1 MIISFFILSYGPVSS
16 QESSNSYRW
25 VANNSA
31 KIVQAHIIDREEVR
45 FDYDEE
51 NLVCGYILE
60 LNVSKSF
67 KGGDDNFKLLAT
79 NSDVLM
85 DDDQEYFI
93 FARKNPKFGVT
104 GPDALD
110 FVNCDGGKSAR
121 MDVSRFEYLATRL
134 RQQIFPLVSY
144 DGGEQIVDEDT
155 GVIKR
160 GQWMMIVDRIA
171 NAALPYT
178 IMRRRLNNGN
188 ENIIEEM
195 SYTDFLTEII
205 DR

>member
-1 MIISFFILSYGPVSS
+1 MTA
-16 QESSNSYRW
+16 QESSNSYQW
-25 VANNSA
+25 VANTSS
-31 KIVQAHIIDREEVR
+31 KIVQGHILGKEEVR
-45 FDYDEE
+45 YDYEE
-51 NLVCGYILE
+51 QNLVCGYILD

-67 KGGDDNFKLLAT
+67 KGGDGSFKLLAT
-79 NSDVLM
+79 NSDILM
-85 DDDQEYFI
+85 EDDLEYFV
-93 FARKNPKFGVT
+93 FARKNPKFGAS
-104 GPDALD
+104 GADALD
-110 FVNCDGGKSAR
+110 FVNCDGGKSTR
-121 MDVSRFEYLATRL
+121 MDVSSFEFLATRQ
-134 RQQIFPLVSY
+134 RQQIFPLASY
-144 DGGEQIVDEDT
+144 DGGDSIIDEDT

-195 SYTDFLTEII
+195 SYTDFLAEII